1 MGRGRRLIWYIGR
14 KSFNTVFKFFF
25 WIYLLFNYT
34 GTGIGIPWY
43 VLIEG
48 YSRIRAI

>member
-1 MGRGRRLIWYIGR
+1 MALYLVYRIGR

-25 WIYLLFNYT
+25 FLIYLLFNYT

-43 VLIEG
+43 ALIEG